1 MHIGLIYFDI
11 NLFIIS
17 AIREKFSCFIEIIC
31 LELDIGNS
39 LIKRCG

>member
-1 MHIGLIYFDI
+1 MHIGLIYFDF

-17 AIREKFSCFIEIIC
+17 AIREKISCFIKIIC

-39 LIKRCG
+39 LNKCCG